1 MKSKFINAFKDVLRE
16 QIMDKNTVQ
25 LDGLGQFEVVH
36 KKQTQKKYENGRV
49 AMMPPADVVEFKSQ
63 IRKADEDK

>member
-1 MKSKFINAFKDVLRE
+1 
-16 QIMDKNTVQ
+16 MDKNTVH